1 MPGLMDFME
10 PFGTGW
16 LETKIAGQ
24 EKRAEAI
31 QKQNELSDANLAAI
45 AKARAI
51 KLNDLEIENDNLE
64 AIRAKEEENLLKQHS
79 DMNPIVLKYLKDQNY
94 FYDKAAWTAFSEGFK
109 TETGSDKWY
118 QQKVVGGG
126 NMSREDMMAEQIEK
140 TFNKQETQDS
150 SELPDNTKKLLLDF
164 SVEDQPFSLLNPK
177 SLSPTAILEWQTSTQ
192 ALKTAGVE
200 FEIKTLTR
208 DITKETKDNTIA
220 LLGANLSGKELS
232 NEHQTIIN
240 NIAEKTQSSEISIRN
255 TLEKIQK
262 TKLKML
268 QWDYVNQA
276 TIGGLDIN
284 IKRQNEELNKL
295 AIEAAIYDADTQ
307 PAKDLIDNN
316 LKQADLLSKTI
327 TNSSL
332 RQKNTLTI
340 KQLQT
345 NIANVEQQMGIAEAS
360 KDSNLNKLKLTV
372 ENLEIENEMDTLMLQ
387 NQPQETVLR
396 LQGMQLNNI
405 AQQYKNLTATEIDRA
420 TLENIKNRNR

>member
-1 MPGLMDFME
+1 MPGLMNFLE
-10 PFGTGW
+10 PFATGY

-31 QKQNELSDANLAAI
+31 QKQNELSDAKLAAI
-45 AKARAI
+45 AKNRAI
-51 KLNDLEIENDNLE
+51 QLDNDEIEADRLE

-79 DMNPIVLKYLKDQNY
+79 DMNPTVLKYLKDQNY

-126 NMSREDMMAEQIEK
+126 NMSWEDMMAEQIEK
-140 TFNKQETQDS
+140 TFNKQETQNS

-232 NEHQTIIN
+232 L
-240 NIAEKTQSSEISIRN
+240 S
-255 TLEKIQK
+255 
-262 TKLKML
+262 
-268 QWDYVNQA
+268 
-276 TIGGLDIN
+276 
-284 IKRQNEELNKL
+284 
-295 AIEAAIYDADTQ
+295 
-307 PAKDLIDNN
+307 LIH
-316 LKQADLLSKTI
+316 I
-327 TNSSL
+327 
-332 RQKNTLTI
+332 
-340 KQLQT
+340 
-345 NIANVEQQMGIAEAS
+345 
-360 KDSNLNKLKLTV
+360 
-372 ENLEIENEMDTLMLQ
+372 
-387 NQPQETVLR
+387 
-396 LQGMQLNNI
+396 
-405 AQQYKNLTATEIDRA
+405 
-420 TLENIKNRNR
+420 